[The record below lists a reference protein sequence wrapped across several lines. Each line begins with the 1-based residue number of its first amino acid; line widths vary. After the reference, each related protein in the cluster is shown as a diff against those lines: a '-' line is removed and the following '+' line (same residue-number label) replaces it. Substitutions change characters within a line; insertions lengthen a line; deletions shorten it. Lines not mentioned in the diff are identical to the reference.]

1 MGRYIASRL
10 IQAAVVLILVT
21 IITFALIHL
30 APGGPSAVLT
40 DARLPREVI
49 EQQRANLGLDKPVYV
64 QYFKWAGGLL
74 RGNFG
79 ISYTDQRTV
88 LSEIMQRLPNTLIL
102 AGTSFVLALL
112 VSIPLG
118 IYSAQHARSLPDHII
133 SGLSFIGLSTPVFW
147 FGIVLIIIFSVQ
159 FHILPPS
166 GMRTINEPSSPLDLF
181 KHLIMPAIVLA
192 MPTTAQFSRFVRASM
207 LETLNQD
214 YVRTARAKG
223 LPATTVTY
231 RHVLRNAL
239 MPVITIIGLT
249 LPVVV
254 TGAAITESVFGWP
267 GMGRLAVDAAFTRDY
282 PVIMGVTVLVA
293 GAVVIINLL
302 TDLIYMAIDPRVR
315 LQ

>member
-1 MGRYIASRL
+1 VSRYIISRL
-10 IQAAVVLILVT
+10 IQAAVVLVLVT
-21 IITFALIHL
+21 IITFSLIHL

-40 DARLPREVI
+40 DARLPPELIAR
-49 EQQRANLGLDKPVYV
+49 QRANLGLDQPVYV

-74 RGNFG
+74 RGNLG

-88 LSEIMQRLPNTLIL
+88 GSEIRQRLPNTLIL
-102 AGTSFVLALL
+102 AGTAFLLALL
-112 VSIPLG
+112 VSIPVG
-118 IYSAQHARSLPDHII
+118 IYTAQRARSFPDHLI

-159 FHILPPS
+159 LHWLPAS
-166 GMRTINEPSSPLDLF
+166 GMRTINESSSPLDLI
-181 KHLIMPAIVLA
+181 KHLIMPALVLS
-192 MPTTAQFSRFVRASM
+192 MPTMAQFSRFVRASV

-223 LPATTVTY
+223 LANSIVTY

-239 MPVITIIGLT
+239 MPVVTIIGLT

-267 GMGRLAVDAAFTRDY
+267 GLGRLAGDAAFTRDY

-293 GAVVIINLL
+293 AAVIAINLL
-302 TDLIYMAIDPRVR
+302 TDLLYMVIDPRVR
-315 LQ
+315 LR

>member
-1 MGRYIASRL
+1 
-10 IQAAVVLILVT
+10 
-21 IITFALIHL
+21 
-30 APGGPSAVLT
+30 
-40 DARLPREVI
+40 LPPEVI
-49 EQQRANLGLDKPVYV
+49 ARQRANLGLDQPVYI
-64 QYFKWAGGLL
+64 QYFKWAGGML

-88 LSEIMQRLPNTLIL
+88 LSEIGQRLPNTLIL
-102 AGTSFVLALL
+102 AGASFVLALL
-112 VSIPLG
+112 VSIPVG
-118 IYSAQHARSLPDHII
+118 IYTAQRARSVPDHII

-147 FGIVLIIIFSVQ
+147 FGIVLIIIFSVR

-166 GMRTINEPSSPLDLF
+166 GMRVINAPSSPLDLI

-223 LPATTVTY
+223 LAPRVVTY

-239 MPVITIIGLT
+239 MPVVTIIGLT
-249 LPVVV
+249 LPVIV

-282 PVIMGVTVLVA
+282 PVVMGVTVLVA
-293 GAVVIINLL
+293 AAVILINLL
-302 TDLIYMAIDPRVR
+302 TDLVYMAIDPRVR
-315 LQ
+315 LR